1 MVPSLA
7 LKQVCVFIIGFN
19 KLEKFSLKLISRY
32 ESSCQNTWTI
42 MIWSIYS
49 IIYTAYKFC
58 NMDQ

>member
-32 ESSCQNTWTI
+32 EFSCQNTWTI
-42 MIWSIYS
+42 MSKDMINLFYYIYC
-49 IIYTAYKFC
+49 I
-58 NMDQ
+58 

>member
-32 ESSCQNTWTI
+32 ESSCQNDN
-42 MIWSIYS
+42 IWSIYS